1 MLHRTLEE
9 RSFDKQAVA
18 FWNRTMDGWDNEP
31 TLQPDGFGMSTGKE
45 RIEYRISE
53 RVMNAM
59 NRYCKERE
67 DLRTVFIFA
76 AVATVLLSYSRSE
89 RKLAIAIPIHAKDGD
104 ETQDSRK
111 QFIPIMIEK
120 SEERISL
127 KERLI
132 QLLERFRET
141 HRYADY
147 WFNHYGKSMLPK
159 GYERFV
165 YDYKPM
171 QRSELINGLAEVNES
186 DIWVQFEQS
195 IDDGHGTLS
204 IIYSSGLYSP
214 TLLSSLSESIIAVL
228 GQLAEYPDC
237 EVTTCELRSTQS
249 IDNQLKWNQTS
260 APYESLQTVHEGFE
274 RKAALYPEK
283 LAVLC
288 GLDVLTYQELSDSS
302 NEMASRLLGE
312 GIKPGDRIA
321 VMLDRSREWVISFLA
336 VLKAGGVYIPIDP
349 DYPSQRIEYMLTDSQ
364 ATALII
370 SDQRGGII
378 PLFKGLVISMNNAS
392 FCDIEGAITSFP
404 DVKSEDLAYV
414 LYTSGSTGDP
424 KGVMVEHRGISNLQ
438 SYFESGLGIGT
449 EDRILQ
455 FASASFD
462 ASIWEMTMA
471 FMTGARLIIAT
482 PEVIGDLERF
492 ERLMRDQ
499 SVTVAT
505 LPPTYAE
512 QLQPERLPSLRL
524 LVTAGSESNRELFE
538 KWSERVAYVN
548 AYGPTETTVCAT
560 AWNARVEQ
568 PASSTLIPIGKPLPN
583 TQIWIV
589 NDELQLLP
597 AGIPGELVV
606 AGTGLA
612 RGYWRRQ
619 PLTQQKFTRIPLDGT
634 RIYRTGDLAKW
645 GEDGN
650 LVFLG
655 RIDNQVKI
663 RGYRVETEEVRHTLM
678 KHPGVRGAVVTVKPD
693 ASGEAALVAYYVTDP
708 QATLESSSLR
718 KTLSECL
725 PAYMVPSFLV
735 ELASIPLTS
744 NGKPD
749 LKALPEASE
758 WLVRKDVSY
767 TEEPRSETERRLAV
781 IWHSVIGVEVIGRN
795 DDFFNLGG
803 HSMKAAKMTV
813 SIHRE
818 FGVNMALEQM
828 FRHATLAEMSAWIDG
843 CGKEGSISGILPAPK
858 RPWYRLSPSQ
868 RRVFTIES
876 SRPGT
881 ILYVL
886 PFAFWIEPAPEQE
899 KLEAAFVHLIQRHE
913 PLRTS
918 FEWEGSEPIQVIHD
932 SVSFHLERSMES
944 PDRLEEL
951 MHRVIQP
958 FHLDKPPLIRAHL
971 AEFTDGKSLLVLH
984 LHHIIADG
992 LSLGILMNDLA
1003 AILGGVELSPITLQ
1017 YKDYCEWINDR
1028 TIPAEHEAYWER
1040 RFNDY
1045 SSTPDLPIDNPR
1057 STNRRSEGDTI
1068 SIQWDKGLAESIRKL
1083 ANRCGASVHMT
1094 MLAAYYVLLSKVTGA
1109 EEGVIGSLHAGR
1121 EHPDAMAMVGMF
1133 VHTLAHR
1140 NRVNGELTFLAFAEE
1155 VKRRVLEDY
1164 EHSEYPFELLVRK
1177 LKPHRDTARNPLF
1190 DTMFVLQNLE
1200 APPVQTGQLKWT
1212 PHVLQEKW
1220 SRFDLVLQ
1228 AWDNPEGMLLWV
1240 TYSSFLFNRSTVEKL
1255 AEDFRKLLGLLAE
1268 EPERR
1273 IVDLALNVEYRSLKA
1288 PNLSFDFQF

>member
-9 RSFDKQAVA
+9 RSFDKQAAA
-18 FWNRTMDGWDNEP
+18 FWDRMLDGWDNEP
-31 TLQPDGFGMSTGKE
+31 PLQPDGFGVTTGKE
-45 RIEYRISE
+45 RMEYRISE

-67 DLRTVFIFA
+67 DLRTVFIFT
-76 AVATVLLSYSRSE
+76 AVATVLLAFTRSE
-89 RKLAIAIPIHAKDGD
+89 RKLAICIPIQAKDGD
-104 ETQDSRK
+104 AAQDK
-111 QFIPIMIEK
+111 QFVPLMIEK

-127 KERLI
+127 KKRLI

-147 WFNHYGKSMLPK
+147 WVNHYGKSMALK
-159 GYERFV
+159 GFERIV
-165 YDYKPM
+165 YDYKTI
-171 QRSELINGLAEVNES
+171 QGSEITKPLAEANES
-186 DIWVQFEQS
+186 DIWFQIEHNIEEQC
-195 IDDGHGTLS
+195 TLS
-204 IIYSSGLYSP
+204 IVYSAGLYSS
-214 TLLSSLSESIIAVL
+214 TLLNSLSESIIAVL
-228 GQLAEYPDC
+228 GQFAEYPDC
-237 EVTTCELRSTQS
+237 EVTSCELRSDQA
-249 IDNQLKWNQTS
+249 IGNQLKWNHTS
-260 APYESLQTVHEGFE
+260 APYESLQTIHEGIE
-274 RKAALYPEK
+274 RKASLYPEK

-288 GLDVLTYQELSDSS
+288 GSETLTYRELSDRS
-302 NEMASRLLGE
+302 NEMASRLIGE
-312 GIKPGDRIA
+312 GIKLGDRIA
-321 VMLDRSREWVISFLA
+321 VMLVRSREWVISFLA

-349 DYPSQRIEYMLTDSQ
+349 AYPSQRIEYMLADSQ
-364 ATALII
+364 AAALVV
-370 SDQRGGII
+370 SEQGGIL
-378 PLFKGLVISMNNAS
+378 PLFKGLVISITYSS
-392 FCDIEGAITSFP
+392 FCDIEIGSISLP

-424 KGVMVEHRGISNLQ
+424 KGVMVEHRGVSNLQ
-438 SYFESGLGIGT
+438 SYFEALGIGT

-462 ASIWEMTMA
+462 ASIWEMAMA
-471 FMTGARLIIAT
+471 LMTGAGLIIAI

-505 LPPTYAE
+505 LPPTYVD
-512 QLQPERLPSLRL
+512 QLHPERLPSLRM
-524 LVTAGSESNRELFE
+524 LVTAGSESNRELFL
-538 KWSERVAYVN
+538 KWSKRVNYVN

-560 AWNARVEQ
+560 AWNAWEEQ
-568 PASSTLIPIGKPLPN
+568 PTSSALIPIGKPLPN
-583 TQIWIV
+583 TRIWIV

-597 AGIPGELVV
+597 AGVPGELVV

-619 PLTQQKFTRIPLDGT
+619 PLTEQKFTRLPFDGT

-650 LVFLG
+650 LIFLG

-663 RGYRVETEEVRHTLM
+663 RGYRIETEEVRHTLIV
-678 KHPGVRGAVVTVKPD
+678 HPGVKDAIITVKPD
-693 ASGEAALVAYYVTDP
+693 AGGESALVAYYVAEP
-708 QATLESSSLR
+708 EASLESSSLR
-718 KTLSECL
+718 KTLSDYL
-725 PAYMVPSFLV
+725 PAYMIPTYWV
-735 ELASIPLTS
+735 ELPSIPLTS

-749 LKALPEASE
+749 LKALPDASE
-758 WLVRKDVSY
+758 WLVRKDVPD
-767 TEEPRSETERRLAV
+767 TEKPRSETEKRLAV
-781 IWHSVIGVEVIGRN
+781 IWHSVIGAEVIGRN
-795 DDFFNLGG
+795 DDFFKLGG

-843 CGKEGSISGILPAPK
+843 CGNEGSISGILPAAKLPG
-858 RPWYRLSPSQ
+858 YRLSPAQ

-886 PFAFWIEPAPEQE
+886 PFAFWIEPAPDPD
-899 KLEAAFVHLIQRHE
+899 KLEAAFVRLIERHE

-918 FEWEGSEPIQVIHD
+918 FGWDGSEPVQIIHD

-944 PDRLEEL
+944 PDQLEEL

-958 FHLDKPPLIRAHL
+958 FQLDKPPLMRVHL
-971 AEFTDGKSLLVLH
+971 TEFTDGKSLLLLH

-1003 AILGGVELSPITLQ
+1003 AILGGDELPPITLQ
-1017 YKDYCEWINDR
+1017 YKDYCEWVNER
-1028 TIPAEHEAYWER
+1028 TMPAEHEAFWER

-1045 SSTPDLPIDNPR
+1045 SSTPDLPIDVPR
-1057 STNRRSEGDTI
+1057 STNRRSEGDTL
-1068 SIQWDKGLAESIRKL
+1068 SIQWDKTMAESIREL
-1083 ANRCGASVHMT
+1083 AKRCGATVHMT
-1094 MLAAYYVLLSKVTGA
+1094 MLAAYYVLLSKVTGS

-1121 EHPDAMAMVGMF
+1121 EHPEAMDMVGMF

-1140 NRVNGELTFLAFAEE
+1140 NRVNGELTFPVFVEE

-1177 LKPHRDTARNPLF
+1177 LRPQRDPARNPLF
-1190 DTMFVLQNLE
+1190 DTMFVLQNLD
-1200 APPVQTGQLKWT
+1200 APPVQTGHLKWT
-1212 PHVLQEKW
+1212 PLVLREKW
-1220 SRFDLVLQ
+1220 SRFDLVFQ
-1228 AWDNPEGMLLWV
+1228 AWDNPDGMLLWV
-1240 TYSSFLFNRSTVEKL
+1240 TFSNFLFKGSTVEKL
-1255 AEDFRKLLGLLAE
+1255 AEDFRKLLSLLAE
-1268 EPERR
+1268 DPERR
-1273 IVDLALNVEYRSLKA
+1273 IADLALDVEYRSLEA

>member
-1 MLHRTLEE
+1 MLPRTLEE
-9 RSFDKQAVA
+9 RSFDKQAAA
-18 FWNRTMDGWDNEP
+18 FWNRTLEGWDNELS
-31 TLQPDGFGMSTGKE
+31 LQPDGFEVTTGKE
-45 RIEYRISE
+45 RLEYRIPE
-53 RVMNAM
+53 RVLHAM
-59 NRYCKERE
+59 NRYCKNRE

-76 AVATVLLSYSRSE
+76 AIAAVLLAYSRSE
-89 RKLAIAIPIHAKDGD
+89 RKLAISIPIEFKDGAAM
-104 ETQDSRK
+104 QDGSK
-111 QFIPIMIEK
+111 QFVPIMLEK
-120 SEERISL
+120 SKEKLSL
-127 KERLI
+127 KKRLV

-141 HRYADY
+141 HLYADY
-147 WFNHYGKSMLPK
+147 WFKHYSKSMKPM
-159 GYERFV
+159 GFERFI
-165 YDYKPM
+165 YNYQPN
-171 QRSELINGLAEVNES
+171 QGSEFTNKLAEANES
-186 DIWVQFEQS
+186 DIWFQIEHNIDEQC
-195 IDDGHGTLS
+195 TLS
-204 IIYSSGLYSP
+204 IVYSAGLYSS
-214 TLLSSLSESIIAVL
+214 TLLNSLSESIISVL
-228 GQLAEYPDC
+228 GQFAEDPDC
-237 EVTTCELRSTQS
+237 EATSCELRSDQAIS
-249 IDNQLKWNQTS
+249 KQLQWNHTS

-274 RKAALYPEK
+274 RQASHYPEN

-288 GLDVLTYQELSDSS
+288 GSESLTYRELSHRS
-302 NEMASRLLGE
+302 NEMASRLIGE

-349 DYPSQRIEYMLTDSQ
+349 DYPLQRIEYMLADSQ
-364 ATALII
+364 ASALII
-370 SDQRGGII
+370 SEQRGGIM
-378 PLFKGLVISMNNAS
+378 PLFKGLVISMNNAM
-392 FCDIEGAITSFP
+392 FFDIEGEFTSFP
-404 DVKSEDLAYV
+404 EVKSEDLAYV

-424 KGVMVEHRGISNLQ
+424 KGVMVEHRGVSNLQ
-438 SYFESGLGIGT
+438 SYFKGTLGIGT
-449 EDRILQ
+449 EDRVLQ

-462 ASIWEMTMA
+462 ASVWEMAMA
-471 FMTGARLIIAT
+471 LMTGAQLIIAI
-482 PEVIGDLERF
+482 PEVIGNLERF

-512 QLQPERLPSLRL
+512 QLQPESFPSLRL

-538 KWSERVAYVN
+538 KWSERVDYVN

-568 PASSTLIPIGKPLPN
+568 PTSSALIPIGKPLPN

-597 AGIPGELVV
+597 AGVPGELVV

-619 PLTQQKFTRIPLDGT
+619 SLTQQKFTRLPINGT

-645 GEDGN
+645 GDDGN

-663 RGYRVETEEVRHTLM
+663 RGYRIETEEVRHIMM

-693 ASGEAALVAYYVTDP
+693 ASGDAALVAYYVADP
-708 QATLESSSLR
+708 EAALESSSLR
-718 KTLSECL
+718 KTLSEYL
-725 PAYMVPSFLV
+725 PAYMVPTFLV

-749 LKALPEASE
+749 LKVLPEASE
-758 WLVRKDVSY
+758 WLVRKDVPE
-767 TEEPRSETERRLAV
+767 TEKPRSETEKRLAV
-781 IWHSVIGVEVIGRN
+781 IWHSVISAEVIGRN
-795 DDFFNLGG
+795 DDFFKLGG

-858 RPWYRLSPSQ
+858 STGYRLSPSQ

-899 KLEAAFVHLIQRHE
+899 KLEAAFIRLIQRHE

-918 FEWEGSEPIQVIHD
+918 FGWEGSEPIQVIHD
-932 SVSFHLERSMES
+932 SVSFHLERSKES

-971 AEFTDGKSLLVLH
+971 AEFSDGKSLLMLH

-1003 AILGGVELSPITLQ
+1003 AILGGAELSPITLQ
-1017 YKDYCEWINDR
+1017 YKDYSEWINDR
-1028 TIPAEHEAYWER
+1028 TIPAEHEAFWER
-1040 RFNDY
+1040 RFSDY

-1057 STNRRSEGDTI
+1057 STSRRFEGDTI
-1068 SIQWDKGLAESIRKL
+1068 SIQWDKRLAESIRKL

-1121 EHPDAMAMVGMF
+1121 EHPEAMAMVGMF

-1140 NRVNGELTFLAFAEE
+1140 NRVNGELTFLSFAEE

-1190 DTMFVLQNLE
+1190 DTMFVLQNLD

-1212 PHVLQEKW
+1212 PHVLKEKW
-1220 SRFDLVLQ
+1220 SRFDLVFQ
-1228 AWDNPEGMLLWV
+1228 AWENPEGMLLWV
-1240 TYSSFLFNRSTVEKL
+1240 TFSSFLFNRSTVEKL

-1273 IVDLALNVEYRSLKA
+1273 ISDLALDVEYRTLKA